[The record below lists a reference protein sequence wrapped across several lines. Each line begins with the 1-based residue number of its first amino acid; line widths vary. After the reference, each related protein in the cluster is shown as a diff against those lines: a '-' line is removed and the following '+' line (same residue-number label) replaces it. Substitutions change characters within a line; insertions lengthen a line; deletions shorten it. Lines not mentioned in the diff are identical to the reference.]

1 MNSSGS
7 EDEKAINA
15 VIFAMTDA
23 FNNHDANSCALLF
36 TSDADFVNVLGMSR
50 KGIDQ
55 IERAL
60 KSRFDTA
67 LKNATVK
74 TVDVRIRLIHPTVA
88 IAHVLNE
95 IEGMLDEKGRTLPSH
110 RELSIRVFLKQEERW
125 LVTAFHNTT
134 VRIS

>member
-7 EDEKAINA
+7 EDEKAIDA
-15 VIFAMTDA
+15 VISAMTDA
-23 FNNHDANSCALLF
+23 FNNHDANACAVLF
-36 TSDADFVNVLGMSR
+36 ISDADFVNVLGMSR
-50 KGIDQ
+50 KGRDQ

-60 KSRFDTA
+60 KNRFDTA
-67 LKNATVK
+67 LMNATV
-74 TVDVRIRLIHPTVA
+74 TSVDVRIRLINPTVA

-95 IEGMLDEKGRTLPSH
+95 IEGMLDENGQILAAH
-110 RELSIRVFLKQEERW
+110 RELSIRVFLKQQERW